1 MTIPSQ
7 ARWSSAG
14 GSSAEPAG
22 SRRSSSLR
30 SAPGR
35 PSACFLGAPDKSR
48 TCDLGFRKALL
59 YPTELR
65 GRVVLDIDRAA
76 SPVRGGAQPS
86 NVLGIRQHRSNGRER
101 GRSFDARGRI
111 FEPKL
116 GSAVRGALARSARG
130 GGGRFETD
138 GRSGAARRGAPR
150 RAACGLLRRDES
162 PLRHTAGRSR
172 RGAFVNR
179 FFSRGGGRATWCGG
193 RVTQVRGGARW
204 CVVGEGASEG
214 GRRGVKLR
222 GVLASPLL
230 DARHAGSWIHP
241 VRTE

>member
-138 GRSGAARRGAPR
+138 GRSGAARRGASGCVQ
-150 RAACGLLRRDES
+150 AGCLR
-162 PLRHTAGRSR
+162 PPPSR
-172 RGAFVNR
+172 RIAFATH
-179 FFSRGGGRATWCGG
+179 GRAVATWRFCEPVFLSWWWSGDVVRWKG
-193 RVTQVRGGARW
+193 DASSRRCSMVRGG
-204 CVVGEGASEG
+204 
-214 GRRGVKLR
+214 
-222 GVLASPLL
+222 
-230 DARHAGSWIHP
+230 
-241 VRTE
+241 